1 MKRRAL
7 KSNDNS
13 SFWSSA
19 KRHKV
24 FTKIDNSVKSS
35 LQKWIIYHTHLIQSP
50 IKNYYVTVKFDDG
63 IRIVKIELH
72 HKVLLQV
79 SVHEL
84 HINMIKK
91 MLLNFPWHMMK
102 RTFPY

>member
-35 LQKWIIYHTHLIQSP
+35 LQKWIIYHPRIIKYP
-50 IKNYYVTVKFDDG
+50 IKNDYLKVNLDLQKC
-63 IRIVKIELH
+63 RIKD
-72 HKVLLQV
+72 
-79 SVHEL
+79 
-84 HINMIKK
+84 
-91 MLLNFPWHMMK
+91 
-102 RTFPY
+102 